1 MQNLPPLSLPPYE
14 HINNT
19 SIHGAIL
26 TGNGLK
32 TDRKILM
39 QPRLKEFVQE
49 GNRSNHVGACTLG
62 GATGQEG
69 HYKDEDIP
77 GEWVAWPIHW
87 VHQPWG
93 QTVGRPSAGLK
104 TSRTDNGA
112 VRELDSTHE
121 EPTHSCLLPIQDRER
136 LKFLR
141 TLAGF
146 SQLSQCMPWPVLST
160 LPSPTCSEAQ
170 VPTRM
175 SWGELP

>member
-19 SIHGAIL
+19 STHGAIL

-77 GEWVAWPIHW
+77 GE
-87 VHQPWG
+87 
-93 QTVGRPSAGLK
+93 
-104 TSRTDNGA
+104 
-112 VRELDSTHE
+112 
-121 EPTHSCLLPIQDRER
+121 
-136 LKFLR
+136 
-141 TLAGF
+141 
-146 SQLSQCMPWPVLST
+146 
-160 LPSPTCSEAQ
+160 
-170 VPTRM
+170 
-175 SWGELP
+175 